1 MQNFRKVTIYQTG
14 KEGDPDQIF
23 FNWNFSRNTKIS
35 LIHRGKMLQN
45 IVFKKCNAIPS
56 NVYLVSILD
65 IFISSSEGN
74 NNLLSL
80 FIIFIV
86 YLRIVISS

>member
-14 KEGDPDQIF
+14 KGDPDQIF
-23 FNWNFSRNTKIS
+23 FNCNFSRNTKIS

-56 NVYLVSILD
+56 NVY
-65 IFISSSEGN
+65 
-74 NNLLSL
+74 
-80 FIIFIV
+80 
-86 YLRIVISS
+86 